1 MRILCVADHVDPLV
15 YSSSVKERFGDVD
28 LVLAAGDLP
37 MDYLG
42 FLSGSLNRPVV
53 FVFGNHNTEA
63 LDFFRRGR
71 RRTRIVDA
79 EQLGRI
85 PTTWGS
91 TYVGDRLERVCGLR
105 ILGFGGS
112 HRYNRGENQWTQ
124 AQMWWK
130 VLKHVPRLLLLR
142 LFRRHPVDILLTH
155 SPPFGIGDR
164 PDAPHT
170 GFTAF
175 LWFLRVFR
183 PRYMIHGH
191 VHLYD
196 LNAQRSRTY
205 ADTRIVNAYD
215 HVVLELPEPE
225 GARVRSE

>member
-1 MRILCVADHVDPLV
+1 MRILCVADHIDPLV
-15 YSSSVKERFGDVD
+15 YSSNVKERFGHVD

-37 MDYLG
+37 MEYLG

-53 FVFGNHNTEA
+53 FVFGNHNTEE
-63 LDFFRRGR
+63 LEFFRRGR
-71 RRTRIVDA
+71 RRARIHDP
-79 EQLGRI
+79 EQLGKI
-85 PTTWGS
+85 PTTYGS
-91 TYVGDRLERVCGLR
+91 TYVGDRLEEVCGLR

-112 HRYNRGENQWTQ
+112 HRYNRGPNQWTQ
-124 AQMWWK
+124 AQMWGK
-130 VLKHVPRLLLLR
+130 VLRHLPRLALLR
-142 LFRRHPVDILLTH
+142 LLGRRPVDILLTH
-155 SPPFGIGDR
+155 SPPFGLGDR

-170 GFTAF
+170 GFLAF
-175 LWFLRVFR
+175 LWFLRVVR

-205 ADTRIVNAYD
+205 ADTTIINAYD

-225 GARVRSE
+225 GARVRPE